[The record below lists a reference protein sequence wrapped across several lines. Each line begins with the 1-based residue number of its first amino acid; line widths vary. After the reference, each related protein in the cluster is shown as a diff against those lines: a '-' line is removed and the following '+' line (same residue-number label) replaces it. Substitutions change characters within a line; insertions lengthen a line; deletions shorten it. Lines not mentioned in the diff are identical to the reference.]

1 MRKERS
7 MTKIT
12 RRHLALALLGA
23 STALAVV
30 AAPYQLTA
38 MGFAPAAALAEDGEG
53 SDHDGGESSGHDG
66 GESSDHD
73 GGESSDH
80 DSDGGESGSDGGD
93 DSSDRSGDDDNGGDD
108 GRDGAEHVNSAT
120 GDKVEING
128 SNIEVEHPDGTKEE
142 IERGR
147 YEMKDASGR
156 TIVERPATDADRA
169 RLEAMAG

>member
-1 MRKERS
+1 
-7 MTKIT
+7 MTNIT
-12 RRHLALALLGA
+12 RRHLTLALLGA

-30 AAPYQLTA
+30 ATPYQLTA
-38 MGFAPAAALAEDGEG
+38 RGFAPAAAFAEDGEG
-53 SDHDGGESSGHDG
+53 SDHDG

-80 DSDGGESGSDGGD
+80 DSDGDSSDSDGGESESDGGD
-93 DSSDRSGDDDNGGDD
+93 DSSDQSGDDDNGGDD
-108 GRDGAEHVNSAT
+108 GRDGEEHVNSAT
-120 GDKVEING
+120 GDKVEIDG

>member
-1 MRKERS
+1 
-7 MTKIT
+7 MTNIT
-12 RRHLALALLGA
+12 RRHLTLALLGA
-23 STALAVV
+23 TTARALVT
-30 AAPYQLTA
+30 APYQLTA
-38 MGFAPAAALAEDGEG
+38 RGFAPAAAFAEDGEG
-53 SDHDGGESSGHDG
+53 SDHDG

-80 DSDGGESGSDGGD
+80 DSDGESSDHDSDGESSDSDGSD

-108 GRDGAEHVNSAT
+108 GGDDGEHVNSAT
-120 GDKVEING
+120 GDKVEIDG
-128 SNIEVEHPDGTKEE
+128 SKIEVEHPDGTKEE